1 MKLINSREEA
11 VLKVNIDFQLS
22 RRFGVV
28 ERLIFRLVLNGFC
41 NAREIKLSLPI
52 FSDAVIANAVRNLV
66 NEAIISSD
74 IETGALFLSEAI
86 VAVIAMCREQSFE
99 INLPEPLK
107 TMIMHKGFEII
118 DNSNRQ
124 AIELK
129 YALIQELLP
138 NINLDSYRYSIDF
151 IILPQKEGMNE

>member
-1 MKLINSREEA
+1 M
-11 VLKVNIDFQLS
+11 KVNIDFQLS

>member
-1 MKLINSREEA
+1 M
-11 VLKVNIDFQLS
+11 KVNIDFQLS

-74 IETGALFLSEAI
+74 IETGALFLSEPI
-86 VAVIAMCREQSFE
+86 VAVIAMCREQYFE
-99 INLPEPLK
+99 VNLPEPLK

>member
-1 MKLINSREEA
+1 M
-11 VLKVNIDFQLS
+11 KVNIDFQLS

-86 VAVIAMCREQSFE
+86 VAVIAMCQEQSFE
-99 INLPEPLK
+99 VNLPEPLK
-107 TMIMHKGFEII
+107 TMIMRKGFEII

-151 IILPQKEGMNE
+151 IILPQKEGINE